1 MEAPSMNGG
10 GGSPSTAPATPRTPA
25 DVDEKNVTGVR
36 HNLLKACLRS
46 GTGTDSPKLGNQVV
60 VHSVTRTIEG
70 KVIES
75 TRKEHGGSGVP
86 LKVILG
92 KSKLMKA
99 WEQGILTM
107 VLGEIA
113 VLRLSQE
120 QHYGDPS
127 CPVPAPESAPVD
139 QELLFEIEVLAF
151 YTVKVVCEDLSV
163 VKQVLQEGKG
173 FELPREPSEV
183 KIRLLL
189 QIEKQTTTSML
200 QEERAIIQV
209 ERQRLQVST
218 WLTDLPDEITCV
230 YFEVELLQI
239 IQVRDMLGDGAV
251 IKRRLR
257 QGQGEFPVDCPL
269 EDSTV
274 LLHYK
279 GTLPDDDGR
288 TFLDTRK
295 TGSGDPLEIGTGEG
309 LLPEGLDMSVR
320 LMLPGELALVT
331 SNSGHAYDSFARG
344 ASRLEGAMG
353 SRVVEL
359 HSSQSTAH
367 SILQQWDGL
376 SFEEIMSDTEA
387 LKAVANDVFRR
398 DCIALAR
405 LKYEKLLRELGNVHP
420 HDDQEKNLLQTA
432 RESLQLNI
440 AACFHRLQE
449 FARAIEVANKVLEGS
464 PFHGKA
470 LYRRGNAYMSQG
482 DYDEAREDFLLMA
495 KADANLETEAK
506 AALARLK
513 RREQDEASKQ
523 RKQFKGLFDKKPGM
537 LSEEPLQMPAAAS
550 TQEIPRSKST
560 IASIASVL
568 HHIDDFVKAKMRVC
582 TIL

>member
-25 DVDEKNVTGVR
+25 DVDEKDVTGVR

-46 GTGTDSPKLGNQVV
+46 GTGTDSPKLDNQVV

-70 KVIES
+70 QVIES
-75 TRKEHGGSGVP
+75 TQKEHGGSGVP
-86 LKVILG
+86 LRVILG
-92 KSKLMKA
+92 KSKLIKA
-99 WEQGILTM
+99 WEQGLLTM

-113 VLRLSQE
+113 VLRLSPE

-139 QELLFEIEVLAF
+139 QELLFEIELLAF
-151 YTVKVVCEDLSV
+151 HPVKVVCEDLSV

-189 QIEKQTTTSML
+189 QIKKQTTTSCL
-200 QEERAIIQV
+200 TAWKK
-209 ERQRLQVST
+209 VSAACY
-218 WLTDLPDEITCV
+218 LNGLIPGKDDRHGASKPSHN
-230 YFEVELLQI
+230 LLLLLMI
-239 IQVRDMLGDGAV
+239 LHLVAMATEKKTKPLAV
-251 IKRRLR
+251 AP
-257 QGQGEFPVDCPL
+257 GEFPVDCPL

-274 LLHYK
+274 RFHYK

-295 TGSGDPLEIGTGEG
+295 TGSGQPLEVGTGEG

-331 SNSGHAYDSFARG
+331 SNSGHAYDSFFRPP
-344 ASRLEGAMG
+344 EVPPG
-353 SRVVEL
+353 SK
-359 HSSQSTAH
+359 
-367 SILQQWDGL
+367 QWDGL

-398 DCIALAR
+398 DCIALAK

-420 HDDQEKNLLQTA
+420 HNDQEKNLLQTA
-432 RESLQLNI
+432 RDSLQLNI
-440 AACFHRLQE
+440 AACFHRLHE
-449 FARAIEVANKVLEGS
+449 YARAIDFANKVLEGN

-470 LYRRGNAYMSQG
+470 LYRRGNAYMNQG

-495 KADANLETEAK
+495 KADATLEAEAK

-537 LSEEPLQMPAAAS
+537 LSEEPLQVPAPAS
-550 TQEIPRSKST
+550 TQEMPRSKSS

-568 HHIDDFVKAKMRVC
+568 YHMKDFVKARMRMC